1 MEKLE
6 LLAKIEKCN
15 LSFRDTNNILILNI
29 HVEYEEGMCQN
40 IAGICLDTFDK
51 NLKNRIGTAYGCEMI
66 RLLLEMF
73 QVDNL
78 SELNGKYIYVYGE
91 SENGGMLSFK
101 PQGFRALKQYGK
113 KDLNFKN
120 VLEKFNPKPEM

>member
-1 MEKLE
+1 MQKLE

-29 HVEYEEGMCQN
+29 NVDYEEGMSQN
-40 IAGICLDTFDK
+40 IAGFCLDQYDK
-51 NLKNRIGTAYGCEMI
+51 NLKDRIGTVYGCQMI

-78 SELNGKYIYVYGE
+78 SDLNGKYIYVYGE
-91 SENGGMLSFK
+91 SENGGILSFK
-101 PQGFRALKQYGK
+101 PQGFKTLKEYGK
-113 KDLNFKN
+113 KDLNFKD
-120 VLEKFNPKPEM
+120 VLEKFNPKQEI

>member
-1 MEKLE
+1 MQQLE

-15 LSFRDTNNILILNI
+15 LSFRDNNILILNI
-29 HVEYEEGMCQN
+29 YVDYEEGMSQN
-40 IAGICLDTFDK
+40 IAGICLDTYDENIK
-51 NLKNRIGTAYGCEMI
+51 DRIGTAYGCEMI

-101 PQGFRALKQYGK
+101 PQGFRTLKQYGK

-120 VLEKFNPKPEM
+120 VLEKFHPKQEM